1 MKKIILFVTLLFIT
15 PINSFVEDFYF
26 PEVDNN
32 VESIKIAFRALLD
45 NVLSIGVI
53 ESDSTWNYSTETAS
67 ARYREHI
74 DEFLI
79 DMTYKNIKL
88 YVELIDKAIKQLDYN
103 SMTKREINNF
113 TNFLNNADEYY
124 VRFSNPKIQELWK
137 DITKFQTW
145 KDYFNGADSILPIFI
160 FDQETCKVLYE
171 MIEQD
176 VPQKLTSEYT
186 KKLNELLKDWGRLN
200 E

>member
-15 PINSFVEDFYF
+15 PINSFMEDFYF

-32 VESIKIAFRALLD
+32 VESIKTAFRALLD
-45 NVLSIGVI
+45 NVLTIGVI
-53 ESDSTWNYSTETAS
+53 ESDSTWNYSAETVS

-79 DMTYKNIKL
+79 DMTYKNIRL
-88 YVELIDKAIKQLDYN
+88 YVESIDKAIKQLDYN